1 MNVKKAPSLAQTD
14 YSRVMF
20 TANLLSFYN
29 SFSVTRRTGIWLFC
43 TTWKNH
49 CGSLWEPQFRAKV
62 LMWHW
67 LRGFFREAVDGSLKD
82 VARRILS
89 GDYLDDEGNDLFG
102 DRFDELR
109 KNFIEPRQ
117 MESEHGSGN
126 WLDALWDDLMQRVFH
141 GRGSLRVVQLSN
153 APGEFGYAWGKTHIS
168 AS

>member
-1 MNVKKAPSLAQTD
+1 VGATVQGESSDVAL
-14 YSRVMF
+14 
-20 TANLLSFYN
+20 
-29 SFSVTRRTGIWLFC
+29 VTR
-43 TTWKNH
+43 
-49 CGSLWEPQFRAKV
+49 
-62 LMWHW
+62 
-67 LRGFFREAVDGSLKD
+67 FFREAVDGSLKD

-89 GDYLDDEGNDLFG
+89 GDYLDDGGNDLFG

-109 KNFIEPRQ
+109 KNFIEPRD

-153 APGEFGYAWGKTHIS
+153 APGEFGLRVGKTHIS